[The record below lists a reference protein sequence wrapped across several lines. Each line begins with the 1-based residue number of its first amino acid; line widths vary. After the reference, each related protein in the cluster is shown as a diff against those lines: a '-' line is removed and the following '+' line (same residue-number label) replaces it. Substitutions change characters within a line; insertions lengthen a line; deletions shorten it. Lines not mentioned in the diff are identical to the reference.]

1 MVEHHASNK
10 WAVLV
15 PIRALHAVFGVGTE
29 RYAMIAGRQNDAM
42 DCFYIFCDSAGLS
55 PGPLCWIPKPEQ
67 ILQYPQVAQLVH
79 MLQGSEPVTVSVAP
93 QTFVLAIA
101 PYRMVNETDAEWVVA
116 TVSGWDEP
124 VDMSPFCQDH
134 SNCTEY
140 MVKAVVFHLH
150 PPEGPADLRCGHYI
164 AYFRHGHRW
173 HLADDSRVDP
183 VLMSGLR
190 CLPYIVVM

>member
-1 MVEHHASNK
+1 MS
-10 WAVLV
+10 
-15 PIRALHAVFGVGTE
+15 IG
-29 RYAMIAGRQNDAM
+29 
-42 DCFYIFCDSAGLS
+42 
-55 PGPLCWIPKPEQ
+55 
-67 ILQYPQVAQLVH
+67 QLMH
-79 MLQGSEPVTVSVAP
+79 MLQPNEPVTVSVAP

-116 TVSGWDEP
+116 AVSGWDEP

-150 PPEGPADLRCGHYI
+150 PPDGPADLRCGHYI

-190 CLPYIVVM
+190 GLPYIVVMERADGMEEHVVAIPDGEEPSEMSVEIPSAPISGSATGLASDSGTGSDTDNEPGPQ